1 MKRRFHLSFLLLA
14 GILMLGAG
22 LIGLTTVPDLMQ
34 YAFIP
39 QAETDALT
47 QAPYQAETEALT
59 PEPSDEDADSVSRPA
74 TEIKT
79 VMLDKY
85 DKALQDMGSIF
96 PKLTLHGIRNDT
108 GLDVNERP
116 QNVCLYAIGPSWN
129 EVYTPRIV
137 NGRALVRLD
146 AEQQN
151 DVIILDEKTAFAFF
165 HAEDPIGRTVNLNG
179 TEMEVVGVAAHSRRI
194 GETME
199 NAAWVPLDKVTDCE
213 LMVLSAA
220 SSTAGLFSVFRDQA
234 QSCFGSNGT
243 AISLV
248 KEKTRARMPLLL
260 VFLVVAIWLLKRWIK
275 WLGGYGRARVAEVRA
290 ESRRRYALQLIPYL
304 AGKLLPV
311 ALMIIATAAACYGVA
326 VLAVKP
332 LWTFPEWVPET
343 LGEYPSWISK
353 FWDLTSAAAKTIT
366 IKTTELAEVQFW
378 SSLILWG
385 TILILLR
392 AAKNTL
398 AGFGRK
404 KED

>member
-47 QAPYQAETEALT
+47 PAPYQAETEALAPDPSGEDT
-59 PEPSDEDADSVSRPA
+59 EPVLQQPPEIE
-74 TEIKT
+74 T

-96 PKLTLHGIRNDT
+96 PKLTLHGIRNNT
-108 GLDVNERP
+108 GLDVIG
-116 QNVCLYAIGPSWN
+116 QSQSVCLYAIGPSWN

-137 NGRALVRLD
+137 NGRELVRLD
-146 AEQQN
+146 VQKQN
-151 DVIILDEKTAFAFF
+151 DVIILDEKTAFKFF
-165 HAEDPIGRTVNLNG
+165 QAEDPIGRTVTLNG
-179 TEMEVVGVAAHSRRI
+179 TELEVVGVAAHSRRI

-220 SSTAGLFSVFRDQA
+220 SSSTSLFSVFQKQA
-234 QSCFGSNGT
+234 EECFGSNGT

-248 KEKTRARMPLLL
+248 KEKIRALMPLLL
-260 VFLVVAIWLLKRWIK
+260 VFLVVAIWLLKRWIS
-275 WLGGYGRARVAEVRA
+275 WLGGYGRERVAEVRA
-290 ESRRRYALQLIPYL
+290 ESRRRYALHLIPYL

-311 ALMIIATAAACYGVA
+311 ALMIIATVAACYGVA
-326 VLAVKP
+326 VLAVRP
-332 LWTFPEWVPET
+332 LWIFPEWVPET

-392 AAKNTL
+392 AAKSTL

>member
-47 QAPYQAETEALT
+47 PAPYQAETEALAPDPSGEDT
-59 PEPSDEDADSVSRPA
+59 EPVLQQPPEIE
-74 TEIKT
+74 T

-85 DKALQDMGSIF
+85 DKALEGMGSTF
-96 PKLTLHGIRNDT
+96 PGLTLHGIRNNT
-108 GLDVNERP
+108 GLDVIG
-116 QNVCLYAIGPSWN
+116 QSQSVCLYAIGPSWN

-151 DVIILDEKTAFAFF
+151 DVIILDEKTAFKFF
-165 HAEDPIGRTVNLNG
+165 QAEDPIGRTVTLNG
-179 TEMEVVGVAAHSRRI
+179 TELEVVGVAAHSRRI

-220 SSTAGLFSVFRDQA
+220 SSSTSLFSVFQKQA
-234 QSCFGSNGT
+234 EECFGSNGT

-248 KEKTRARMPLLL
+248 KEKIRALMPLLL
-260 VFLVVAIWLLKRWIK
+260 VFLVVAIWLLKRWIS
-275 WLGGYGRARVAEVRA
+275 WLGGYGRARMAEVRA
-290 ESRRRYALQLIPYL
+290 ESRRRYALHLIPYL

-311 ALMIIATAAACYGVA
+311 ALMIIATVAACYGVA
-326 VLAVKP
+326 VLAVRP
-332 LWTFPEWVPET
+332 LWIFPEWVPET

-392 AAKNTL
+392 AAKSTL

>member
-39 QAETDALT
+39 QAESNALMPE
-47 QAPYQAETEALT
+47 ASPVETEALT
-59 PEPSDEDADSVSRPA
+59 PEPSGEDTEPVSQPQP
-74 TEIKT
+74 EIET
-79 VMLDKY
+79 IMLDKY
-85 DKALQDMGSIF
+85 DNALEEMGSTF
-96 PKLTLHGIRNDT
+96 PGLTLHGIRNGT
-108 GLDVNERP
+108 GLDVTGRS
-116 QNVCLYAIGPSWN
+116 QSVCLYVIGPSWN
-129 EVYTPRIV
+129 EAYTPRII
-137 NGRALVRLD
+137 NGRELVRLD
-146 AEQQN
+146 VVKQN
-151 DVIILDEKTAFAFF
+151 DVIILDEKTAFKFF
-165 HAEDPIGRTVNLNG
+165 QAEDPIGRTVTLNG

-194 GETME
+194 GETTE
-199 NAAWVPLDKVTDCE
+199 NAAWVPLDKVNDCD
-213 LMVLSAA
+213 LMVLSAVSP
-220 SSTAGLFSVFRDQA
+220 SSSLFSVFRKQA
-234 QSCFGSNGT
+234 EERFGSNGT
-243 AISLV
+243 AISLR
-248 KEKTRARMPLLL
+248 KEKIRALMPLLL
-260 VFLVVAIWLLKRWIK
+260 VFIVVAIWLLKRWIS

-290 ESRRRYALQLIPYL
+290 ESKRRYVLHLIPYL

-311 ALMIIATAAACYGVA
+311 ALMIAATVAVCYGVA
-326 VLAVKP
+326 VLAVRP

-385 TILILLR
+385 TMLILLR

>member
-47 QAPYQAETEALT
+47 PAPYQAETEALAPDPSGEDT
-59 PEPSDEDADSVSRPA
+59 EPVLQQPPEIE
-74 TEIKT
+74 T

-85 DKALQDMGSIF
+85 DKALEGMGSTF
-96 PKLTLHGIRNDT
+96 PGLTLHGIRNNT
-108 GLDVNERP
+108 GLDVIG
-116 QNVCLYAIGPSWN
+116 QSQSVCLYAIGPSWN

-137 NGRALVRLD
+137 NGRELVRLD
-146 AEQQN
+146 VQKQN
-151 DVIILDEKTAFAFF
+151 DVIILDEKTAFKFF
-165 HAEDPIGRTVNLNG
+165 QAEDPIGRTVTLNG
-179 TEMEVVGVAAHSRRI
+179 TELEVVGVAAHSRRI

-220 SSTAGLFSVFRDQA
+220 SSSTSLFSVFQKQA
-234 QSCFGSNGT
+234 EECFGSNGT

-248 KEKTRARMPLLL
+248 KEKIRALMPLLL
-260 VFLVVAIWLLKRWIK
+260 VFLVVAIWLLKRWIS
-275 WLGGYGRARVAEVRA
+275 WLGGYGWARMAEVRA
-290 ESRRRYALQLIPYL
+290 ESRRRYALHLIPYL

-311 ALMIIATAAACYGVA
+311 ALMIIATVAACYGVA
-326 VLAVKP
+326 VLAVRP
-332 LWTFPEWVPET
+332 LWIFPEWVPET

-392 AAKNTL
+392 AAKSTL
-398 AGFGRK
+398 AGMRK
-404 KED
+404 NNS